1 MIKKLLHVLLLLL
14 IFILHVT
21 PAYAA
26 DPDMV
31 YGGGISDNLFSGDHE
46 QTSDGSKAYYQIDV
60 TSKTPGEEEGGFFST
75 LGSWISGDAV
85 KDEVLAQFY
94 EGMNFMVNT
103 MFKMNV
109 FMTKGMLSV
118 LDFAFKFDIVN
129 DLIDGISGVME
140 KLTGISGGKFMGSGI
155 YGKMLQIIGISIG
168 IAFLYKYF
176 FARAQ
181 LQATSMTANS
191 LLMLVVALLFF
202 SNYAATLKTVN
213 NVTTEMSAV
222 VMGAASGLT
231 SDGQT
236 DTKTTLGD
244 NMWNLFIHRPY
255 LFLQYGSDSEGSIGS
270 GRVDELLVIPPG
282 KQRQSY
288 IEDNEIKERANTNM
302 TYAAVPD
309 RLVFSGLY
317 STVNAFTSIPIF
329 ALAIAILAFQF
340 WFLGVAAVAPFY
352 LVIAA
357 FPNQGGIFRRYAE
370 ELFLPLILKVA
381 MSILALIIFTMSA
394 IVYQTS
400 DTNNYAYLAT
410 AVVEFIVLVIIIF
423 IRKRLM
429 RILFAGGAMARNV
442 AMEASRADQY
452 ITSKIKDMKRKAVR
466 TVAQAAGTMAGGPSA
481 GAAAGAI
488 ADGMMGDGREKPLE
502 NVPLN
507 DKEGSDVV
515 SLAKASKGEG
525 SSQQHE
531 ATPSDDLDADYNGE
545 DTKVPSTTELPKS
558 DSIFVPGTSTGGQA
572 VGAKKQGR
580 LAQVMGALAA
590 QESAAT
596 AQPSGKLAGTAS
608 KLAAESVSTHG
619 AAPIPYDVPETSHS
633 SEVFRVG
640 TLPVESLSPALSTVP
655 GAVPSTE
662 PMPVHIPGG
671 MGVPLSA
678 AHAASQLVQAASQR
692 KNRQTG
698 SIASPGRSM
707 SHARGGQAR
716 FNGGE
721 LYDSQQEN
729 TFVASAQEPIMG
741 PYPVGAANSLPS
753 VIMGNTGVPLSAA
766 RMASQ
771 LAQVVTQRRTIP
783 NISQNRSMGTGRY
796 QARLNG
802 QPIHAPQQQTAFMQE
817 PIVGPYSG
825 DTASGLSNTI
835 IEGNV
840 GVPLPAAP
848 MASQLAQVVSR
859 GSKEAIPVVSQNG
872 SSSATVRPSE
882 SIRTVKGLSAIPNLF
897 ANKSKAIVPQ
907 DSDQTESKNVE
918 LDDQEGDVS

>member
-1 MIKKLLHVLLLLL
+1 MMKKLLHVLLLLL

-26 DPDMV
+26 DPDVV

-202 SNYAATLKTVN
+202 SNYAPTLKTVN

-231 SDGQT
+231 NDGQT

-317 STVNAFTSIPIF
+317 SSVNAFTSIPIF

-429 RILFAGGAMARNV
+429 RILFAGGAMARSV
-442 AMEASRADQY
+442 AMEASKADQY

-488 ADGMMGDGREKPLE
+488 ADGMMGDHGREKPLE

-507 DKEGSDVV
+507 DKEGGDVV
-515 SLAKASKGEG
+515 SLAKGSKGE
-525 SSQQHE
+525 SSSQHE
-531 ATPSDDLDADYNGE
+531 ANQVDDLDADYNEG
-545 DTKVPSTTELPKS
+545 DTEVPSTTELPKS

-596 AQPSGKLAGTAS
+596 AQTSGKPAGTAS

-619 AAPIPYDVPETSHS
+619 AAPIPYDVSETIS
-633 SEVFRVG
+633 SGEGSRVG
-640 TLPVESLSPALSTVP
+640 ALPVESLAPALSTVP

-671 MGVPLSA
+671 MGIPLSA
-678 AHAASQLVQAASQR
+678 AHAASQLAQVVSQR
-692 KNRQTG
+692 KNGQTG
-698 SIASPGRSM
+698 PIASPGQSIG
-707 SHARGGQAR
+707 HARGGQAR
-716 FNGGE
+716 FNGGA
-721 LYDSQQEN
+721 LYDSQQQS
-729 TFVASAQEPIMG
+729 TFVASAQEPMMG
-741 PYPVGAANSLPS
+741 SYSAGAANNLPS
-753 VIMGNTGVPLSAA
+753 AVIGNTGVPLSVAP
-766 RMASQ
+766 MVSQ
-771 LAQVVTQRRTIP
+771 LAQVVTQRRVIP
-783 NISQNRSMGTGRY
+783 NVSQSRSMGTGGRY
-796 QARLNG
+796 QARLSG
-802 QPIHAPQQQTAFMQE
+802 ETIYAPQQQTVFVQE
-817 PIVGPYSG
+817 PVMGPDPSNA
-825 DTASGLSNTI
+825 ASGLSDI
-835 IEGNV
+835 IMEGNV

-848 MASQLAQVVSR
+848 MVSQRRSE
-859 GSKEAIPVVSQNG
+859 EAIRVVSQNR
-872 SSSATVRPSE
+872 SSHSAADRPSE
-882 SIRTVKGLSAIPNLF
+882 TIRTAKGLSSIPNLF
-897 ANKSKAIVPQ
+897 TNKSKTTVPQ
-907 DSDQTESKNVE
+907 RSDQTEPKNVE
-918 LDDQEGDVS
+918 PDDQEGDIS